1 MYKINQSSV
10 SDTLRNKKKINHFFS
25 SETVY
30 EQTLSMTNWPIDTYV
45 PTLKKQLKENG
56 INISA

>member
-10 SDTLRNKKKINHFFS
+10 SDTLRNKKNKSFFS

-45 PTLKKQLKENG
+45 PTLKNQLKENG

>member
-10 SDTLRNKKKINHFFS
+10 SDTLRNKKNKSFFS